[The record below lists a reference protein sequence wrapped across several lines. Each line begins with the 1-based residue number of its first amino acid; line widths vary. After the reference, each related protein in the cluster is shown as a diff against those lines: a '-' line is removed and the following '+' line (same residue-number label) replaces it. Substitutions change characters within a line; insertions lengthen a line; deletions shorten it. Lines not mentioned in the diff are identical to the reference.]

1 MIDRMSNS
9 AKNSFVFILGREQE
23 LAYFEL
29 ISVLNRYNRQKTGE
43 DFSSNDIRISGNLVF
58 ANICGDDKEISEL
71 IDLLAGTIKIYKI
84 INKIGTDLD
93 KTLIDFIN
101 SKKPTTKINYG
112 ISSFND
118 SFDLNRIKRL
128 GFSIKNKLKNK
139 VSVRFVESNKEKEL
153 SSIVALKNKLIDSG
167 IEYGLFQ
174 DSIGVLVAL
183 NNPEEWSKRD
193 YEKPCFDKYSGM
205 TPPKL
210 ARMMVNLA
218 IGQIES
224 TKYKARNSKQIL
236 NQNELNSK
244 PSDFGF
250 RNSDLRPLVTD
261 PFCGSGNI
269 LLEAMLLGCDV
280 VGSDISEKAV
290 TDTKKNIEWLIN
302 EYKVESNKVHKLFRA
317 DTTNYDFKQLAI
329 SNVPLVIVTEPFLGE
344 PKKFKPSFNAA
355 SGEYGKIKEL
365 YLSFLENV
373 VKLFDCSIV
382 NNMTIKRCSNIICL
396 VFPLVETME
405 GKRFSLFRESVDEI
419 RELGYTQIR
428 NNFIYGRDY
437 QVVKREIVLL
447 KLT

>member
-193 YEKPCFDKYSGM
+193 YEKPCSDKYSGM

-218 IGQIES
+218 MGQVVGGQGLGVGGSNVKCKMIND
-224 TKYKARNSKQIL
+224 KC
-236 NQNELNSK
+236 
-244 PSDFGF
+244 
-250 RNSDLRPLVTD
+250 LVVD

-302 EYKVESNKVHKLFRA
+302 EYKVESNKVHKLFRV

-329 SNVPLVIVTEPFLGE
+329 SNVPLAIVTEPFLGE
-344 PKKFKPSFNAA
+344 PKKFKPSLNAA
-355 SGEYGKIKEL
+355 IGEYGKIKEL

-419 RELGYTQIR
+419 KKLGYTQIR